1 MLIRIEEYICL
12 SVGVEDN
19 IAALLLCT
27 IILKQFT
34 KDRNLQELSLEF
46 QRVDND
52 QYSIFQI

>member
-19 IAALLLCT
+19 IAALPLCT

-34 KDRNLQELSLEF
+34 KDHSLRALSLEF

-52 QYSIFQI
+52 QYYIFQI